1 MRLRRGLDVDDHSEL
16 HIDEIIVGV
25 GEKRQFSHRA
35 VHWAAG
41 SDGETNFGC
50 DLAGLEHC
58 SRCPE
63 SGLGQDG
70 VAARL
75 SAERSPSELVRATA
89 DLVAC
94 ERNGREGLL
103 SPISK
108 NRTDRSTLSSLFP
121 YY

>member
-1 MRLRRGLDVDDHSEL
+1 MRRGLDVDDHSEL

-70 VAARL
+70 VAASTHFYGRL
-75 SAERSPSELVRATA
+75 TY
-89 DLVAC
+89 D
-94 ERNGREGLL
+94 
-103 SPISK
+103 
-108 NRTDRSTLSSLFP
+108 STLG
-121 YY
+121 